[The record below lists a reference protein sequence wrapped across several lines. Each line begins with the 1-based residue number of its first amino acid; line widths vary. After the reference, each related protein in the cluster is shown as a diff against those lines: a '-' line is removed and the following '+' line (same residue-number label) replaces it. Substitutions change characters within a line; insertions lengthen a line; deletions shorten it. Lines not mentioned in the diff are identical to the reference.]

1 VAFYGDPDEL
11 DRLAKVL
18 DGHAAA
24 VRQLTADQLSRARTA
39 NWVSPAATAYQNL
52 LVAKCRQADE
62 AADGIEAA
70 AAILRGHAEQIRRLL
85 AAIDRIEQVVK
96 DWMRAVARAVE
107 DAVESGAAVMGQPPW
122 MSWPVR
128 YQPQALPP
136 PGDKAWLDVGQF
148 MRRAGVL

>member
-1 VAFYGDPDEL
+1 MAFYGDPDEL

-24 VRQLTADQLSRARTA
+24 VRRLVADQLNRARTA
-39 NWVSPAATAYQNL
+39 KWVSPAATSYQNL
-52 LVAKCRQADE
+52 LLAKYKRADE

-70 AAILRGHAEQIRRLL
+70 AAILRGHAQQIRQLL

-96 DWMRAVARAVE
+96 DWVRAVARAVE
-107 DAVESGAAVMGQPPW
+107 EAVESGAAVMGPPPW
-122 MSWPVR
+122 MSWPAR

-136 PGDKAWLDVGQF
+136 PGDKAWLDVGRF
-148 MRRAGVL
+148 MRGAGVL